1 MNTKSIVKWALV
13 GLGVIILISVISGF
27 IGFSNREIEL
37 KNSFNQKLDERTA
50 SYDKMYKVIS
60 QKTQIA
66 VKNDSS
72 FRLMVNTIME
82 GRKDAQQVVFKWVQE
97 QNPGATFDQVTKLYS
112 ELGRTVEAQREE
124 FFQEEKMLQDINRVH
139 NDLIEKYPG
148 SLYNIVFGRKAFVYT
163 PIKSSLTEAVMK
175 TGKDDNIKLDL

>member
-1 MNTKSIVKWALV
+1 MNRSIIKWALI
-13 GLGVIILISVISGF
+13 GVAAILLISVVSGF

-37 KNSFNQKLDERTA
+37 SNSFFQKKDERTA
-50 SYDKMYKVIS
+50 SYDKMYKVVA

-72 FRLMVNTIME
+72 FRNMVNIIME

-112 ELGRTVEAQREE
+112 ELGQTIEAQREQ

-139 NDLIEKYPG
+139 EDLIRKYPG
-148 SLYNIVFGRKAFVYT
+148 SFYNLFFKRKSFEYT
-163 PIKSSLTEAVMK
+163 PIKSSLTEQVMK